1 MAEYTISG
9 RSSIVPT
16 AARGGVSLH
25 SIAAVAPKIKEIA
38 VFNTSVTAFIAA
50 VMKTT
55 NATGVGSGLT
65 EVPVQADSPAASCT
79 GFAGHTSDPALG
91 AEVVRAPIAA
101 AIGAGAIWTFDEKPL
116 TPLIGTANGITIT
129 CPTGTGQTF
138 DYYIRWEE

>member
-65 EVPVQADSPAASCT
+65 EV
-79 GFAGHTSDPALG
+79 
-91 AEVVRAPIAA
+91 
-101 AIGAGAIWTFDEKPL
+101 L